1 MFYTAEK
8 IPSENS
14 WGSIPVHL
22 GTHETID
29 KSLWHTIY
37 ANQMRTLQ
45 MLLNILQLLP
55 VNFRIY
61 KICFQQ

>member
-1 MFYTAEK
+1 MFYTPEK

-22 GTHETID
+22 DTHETID
-29 KSLWHTIY
+29 KSLWDTIH
-37 ANQMRTLQ
+37 ANQMWTLR
-45 MLLNILQLLP
+45 MLLKVLQLLP